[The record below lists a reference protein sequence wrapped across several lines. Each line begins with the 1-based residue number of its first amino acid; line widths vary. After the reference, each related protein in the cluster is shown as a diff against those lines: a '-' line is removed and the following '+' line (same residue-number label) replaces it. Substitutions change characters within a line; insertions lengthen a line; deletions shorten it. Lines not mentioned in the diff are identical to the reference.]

1 VSLFLF
7 KEFGGVYLLDQAI
20 GIGSGRG
27 IDIYVEQ
34 KVINFKKKIILI
46 KMSFLCDSYNAFLFK
61 LFL

>member
-27 IDIYVEQ
+27 NDIYVEQ
-34 KVINFKKKIILI
+34 KVINLQKENNI
-46 KMSFLCDSYNAFLFK
+46 D
-61 LFL
+61 